1 MRIVSSFVYN
11 GFFAA
16 RPGIVSVKLKD
27 KKKVNNFRAIF
38 GWLKQKWDSS
48 E

>member
-1 MRIVSSFVYN
+1 MSTILSILHIVSSFVYN

-38 GWLKQKWDSS
+38 G
-48 E
+48 